1 MSMKKKVMV
10 FFSYYLLDGLL
21 GEADTDNDRV
31 ITVPDTNKYIA
42 KKMHEWCIEN
52 GFQQDPTLQYDVSG
66 DFIFVR
72 VPEKVIDQTVT
83 INVQAIHPIERLTK
97 IIDEL
102 ALMSFKEVYN
112 TYEPFEE
119 LKIILANYNLNAGKE
134 LLTQLTM
141 TRFSSSYTESSLM
154 SLASPITEIT
164 EIKKWLKIKPKILQF
179 FIFEFEGSTNFE
191 YAGKMAQI
199 IENLIPLFTDEEL
212 LRIIDSIESNDQI
225 NSSFKARSHLISII
239 NSSRNILP
247 LERYK
252 KLRDMFGY

>member
-1 MSMKKKVMV
+1 MPK
-10 FFSYYLLDGLL
+10 
-21 GEADTDNDRV
+21 
-31 ITVPDTNKYIA
+31 
-42 KKMHEWCIEN
+42 
-52 GFQQDPTLQYDVSG
+52 
-66 DFIFVR
+66 
-72 VPEKVIDQTVT
+72 KVIDQTVT

-141 TRFSSSYTESSLM
+141 TRFSSSYTKSSLM